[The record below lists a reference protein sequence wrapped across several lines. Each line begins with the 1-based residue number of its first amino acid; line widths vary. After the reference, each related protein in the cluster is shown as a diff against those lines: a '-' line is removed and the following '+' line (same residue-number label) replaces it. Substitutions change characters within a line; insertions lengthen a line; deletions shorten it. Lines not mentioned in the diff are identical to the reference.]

1 MKMVEDKT
9 CSSHLLLSDRLS
21 EREIDIIEYV
31 EIWTTETKGQPL
43 FAKEHFLLNMKWQQ
57 SL

>member
-43 FAKEHFLLNMKWQQ
+43 FAKEHFLLNM
-57 SL
+57 